1 MSTISVL
8 SNNNRQTSPPV
19 PAWCHVLIIPVT
31 WKVEAIGPWVQDQPG
46 LYSKTLFQKTTNSCV
61 SSLKTHSSEDVNLP
75 PPRTPIPGALPWRGI
90 ACICPSATVSVAPGL
105 WYSCEMAW
113 PSFPALGRES
123 RPEFGSSWAFHQS
136 CYLLS

>member
-46 LYSKTLFQKTTNSCV
+46 LYSKTLFQKNDKFLCIQPENTFLGGC
-61 SSLKTHSSEDVNLP
+61 KP
-75 PPRTPIPGALPWRGI
+75 PPTPYPHPGALPWGGI